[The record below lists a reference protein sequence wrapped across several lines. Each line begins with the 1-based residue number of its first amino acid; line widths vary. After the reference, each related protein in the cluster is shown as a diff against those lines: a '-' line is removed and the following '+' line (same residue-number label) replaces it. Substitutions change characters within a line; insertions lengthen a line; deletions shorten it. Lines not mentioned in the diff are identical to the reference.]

1 MRGRRKQYEREHQAI
16 EAAARAMAERAYRSD
31 RWSGVGNLDPVT
43 MAFWR
48 GQSSLAWDIFQ
59 EYAE

>member
-1 MRGRRKQYEREHQAI
+1 MRRRRYEREHQAI

-31 RWSGVGNLDPVT
+31 RWPGVENLDPSI
-43 MAFWR
+43 MAYWR